1 MQRTVI
7 RGGFIVTRDPAL
19 GNLPS
24 GDVLIEDG
32 VIAAVGRDL
41 GVADAEVIDATDRI
55 VMPGFV
61 DAHRHIWQGA
71 MRSLTGDGSLFDYVA
86 FVRMHRARFFTPED
100 MYAAQLH
107 GALEAL
113 DAGVTSVTDYCHNLL
128 SPDHAYESIRG
139 VRESGMRVVWN
150 YGFNFPPQRD
160 PGFGSLA
167 ERIDLLHRLA
177 SEEFA
182 SSDSKVTLGVAP
194 EELGL
199 AGDLDRLS
207 AQFAACR
214 EVGARAF
221 WHANPTPS
229 GGSPREVA
237 TLADIGALDSN
248 VTFVHMFATEA
259 DEWRMIADAGAAAAF
274 SPETEFQMGMFW
286 PSVAVCTELG
296 IPFGIGTDITSNNSA
311 DMFTALRLGLQG
323 LRIHELEKA
332 GTEDL
337 YPGTPISCD
346 DALAWGTTL
355 GAETIGLGDRVGS
368 LTPGKQADVVL
379 LRGDSLGMAAW
390 DRSAP
395 ERSIL
400 LQASRADVDTVM
412 VGGDIVKRS
421 GEMVADVARACRLVE
436 EAAERV
442 AARAAADH
450 DGELP
455 LDEVLARVGAV
466 AGSEDGAYVR

>member
-1 MQRTVI
+1 
-7 RGGFIVTRDPAL
+7 
-19 GNLPS
+19 
-24 GDVLIEDG
+24 
-32 VIAAVGRDL
+32 
-41 GVADAEVIDATDRI
+41 
-55 VMPGFV
+55 
-61 DAHRHIWQGA
+61 
-71 MRSLTGDGSLFDYVA
+71 
-86 FVRMHRARFFTPED
+86 
-100 MYAAQLH
+100 
-107 GALEAL
+107 
-113 DAGVTSVTDYCHNLL
+113 
-128 SPDHAYESIRG
+128 
-139 VRESGMRVVWN
+139 
-150 YGFNFPPQRD
+150 
-160 PGFGSLA
+160 
-167 ERIDLLHRLA
+167 
-177 SEEFA
+177 
-182 SSDSKVTLGVAP
+182 
-194 EELGL
+194 
-199 AGDLDRLS
+199 
-207 AQFAACR
+207 
-214 EVGARAF
+214 
-221 WHANPTPS
+221 
-229 GGSPREVA
+229 
-237 TLADIGALDSN
+237 
-248 VTFVHMFATEA
+248 MFATEA

-395 ERSIL
+395 ERSIV